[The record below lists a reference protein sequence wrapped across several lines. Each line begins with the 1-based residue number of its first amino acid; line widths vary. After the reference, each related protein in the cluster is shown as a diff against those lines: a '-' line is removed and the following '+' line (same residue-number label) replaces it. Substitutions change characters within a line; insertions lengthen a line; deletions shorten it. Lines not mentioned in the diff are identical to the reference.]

1 MTSRSTAILA
11 GTAVTVA
18 VLALAA
24 RPLLP
29 HSNTTRPPGPA
40 PAATPAMP
48 PSALTAASS
57 AATRALACPKKSTPR
72 IPAGCGTLHLLR
84 QQASCPSD
92 TTCHVELVGLL
103 RTRTVTVPVALT
115 ITLRDP
121 NGRWRPVEV
130 AS

>member
-29 HSNTTRPPGPA
+29 HSNTTRPPGPV
-40 PAATPAMP
+40 PTVTPPVPSSAM
-48 PSALTAASS
+48 AAASS
-57 AATRALACPKKSTPR
+57 AATRALACPTA
-72 IPAGCGTLHLLR
+72 PARRHTTGCGSLHLLR
-84 QQASCPSD
+84 QQASCPTDSS
-92 TTCHVELVGLL
+92 CHVELVGML

-115 ITLRDP
+115 VTLRHT